1 MAKDYTEEEI
11 QEIKE
16 TFYFFDKEGKGL
28 VPETKVGTMMRLL
41 GVYLRENEIQKLIAE
56 VNVTQDRKI
65 DYIAF
70 LKIMNMLR
78 WEDSGNRE
86 ITGMN
91 SCLILDQLYLPM
103 YSIYLICA
111 SKVLLKNLFLYPDQ
125 KDCIWCKTWA
135 FTSGKSRQKVA
146 LERRV
151 SRCQAK
157 SRLCQALSELDVNK
171 DGCVTVED
179 LSSMILSQPMTFAEQ
194 GEVEKMISDLNSDGD
209 ERVSYQEFVNLMTS
223 KYVR

>member
-103 YSIYLICA
+103 KSKSSTVSI
-111 SKVLLKNLFLYPDQ
+111 
-125 KDCIWCKTWA
+125 
-135 FTSGKSRQKVA
+135 
-146 LERRV
+146 
-151 SRCQAK
+151 
-157 SRLCQALSELDVNK
+157 
-171 DGCVTVED
+171 
-179 LSSMILSQPMTFAEQ
+179 
-194 GEVEKMISDLNSDGD
+194 
-209 ERVSYQEFVNLMTS
+209 
-223 KYVR
+223 

>member
-86 ITGMN
+86 ITGMIF
-91 SCLILDQLYLPM
+91 CLIFDQFDLPTKNFYL
-103 YSIYLICA
+103 LCA
-111 SKVLLKNLFLYPDQ
+111 SKSLLKTSLYIQ
-125 KDCIWCKTWA
+125 IKKIVYGVKH
-135 FTSGKSRQKVA
+135 GHLRVA
-146 LERRV
+146 R
-151 SRCQAK
+151 ADK
-157 SRLCQALSELDVNK
+157 K
-171 DGCVTVED
+171 WH
-179 LSSMILSQPMTFAEQ
+179 
-194 GEVEKMISDLNSDGD
+194 
-209 ERVSYQEFVNLMTS
+209 
-223 KYVR
+223 